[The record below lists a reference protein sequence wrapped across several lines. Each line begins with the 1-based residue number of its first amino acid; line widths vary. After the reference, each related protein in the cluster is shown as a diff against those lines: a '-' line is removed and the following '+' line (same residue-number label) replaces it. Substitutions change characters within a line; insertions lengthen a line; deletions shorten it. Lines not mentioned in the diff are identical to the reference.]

1 MVLQTS
7 GISAEVNADGP
18 VMNVV
23 PKQGGNTFEAI
34 LNRLAM
40 RAFVLM
46 VYVLTRYERVG
57 DLADLDGVS
66 RLVRTN
72 EREKII
78 QRHRTK

>member
-1 MVLQTS
+1 
-7 GISAEVNADGP
+7 
-18 VMNVV
+18 
-23 PKQGGNTFEAI
+23 
-34 LNRLAM
+34 M

-46 VYVLTRYERVG
+46 VCVLTRCERVG